1 MSSPPALDT
10 VLRPRALATTTRAR
24 ALATTTHPPEPM
36 PAGAKA
42 PPT

>member
-10 VLRPRALATTTRAR
+10 VLRPP